1 MFNQD
6 CFPFKDI
13 FFQSNLRENE
23 FLFGGNIFVQS
34 SNMLFDSSKKR
45 FLEDII
51 AYLLLGKAK
60 GKCAKPSNVTT
71 ETDIKYY
78 LLN

>member
-1 MFNQD
+1 
-6 CFPFKDI
+6 
-13 FFQSNLRENE
+13 
-23 FLFGGNIFVQS
+23 
-34 SNMLFDSSKKR
+34 MLFDSSKKR